1 MFRNLHLIP
10 EQLPG
15 EPPRE
20 HTSSGIAL
28 TIAKTLTEQAPPP
41 GIALSVRVRLFIEL
55 LRAVKLT
62 APVFEL
68 SAARSD
74 STQLGR
80 YLEEDPHKR
89 LARS

>member
-1 MFRNLHLIP
+1 
-10 EQLPG
+10 
-15 EPPRE
+15 
-20 HTSSGIAL
+20 
-28 TIAKTLTEQAPPP
+28 
-41 GIALSVRVRLFIEL
+41 VRVRLFIEL

-68 SAARSD
+68 SAARSG